1 MSIKNIM
8 KLAKLT
14 TAGILA
20 LLLIAG
26 PLSSA
31 AQASVGRVLFKYGNV
46 TVDSVNARLLR
57 QGATVDEG
65 DVIVTGPKG
74 YVQLLL
80 DDGTKI
86 AIRPNSSF
94 EIEALEMPATA
105 TAPAVG
111 AGITLKASFKLQK
124 GGFRTLTGRIAQQ
137 DPSVYQVT
145 TPAAIIGVRGTN
157 YSTRLCAGDCGSGDD
172 GLYVGVSEGAAT
184 LTNSAGELDIPKNA
198 YGFAENFN
206 TPPQRLLSP
215 PASLQEEGSIS
226 LEASDDDE
234 EGSDDGD
241 AEDGDADG
249 ESDSDEDKSDDSDAE
264 DSGSDDEGSTEE
276 GSIEEGSIEEGSTEE
291 GSTEEGSTE
300 EGSTEESSP
309 SRSDA
314 DAGADSNASGEGGAD
329 QSGADDGGQVD
340 GSAGAGYEEV
350 ASEFGGGTP
359 PVPAAPATGSVTA
372 NTTTAPEEPEREIV
386 AEGAGGQV
394 VDITD
399 GQNVV
404 TRKAGL
410 ALSVGGVAS
419 GINTDFD
426 QVAFDEDNNLARFS
440 DVDSSDATVIYDV
453 GSASIT
459 NTGFDPTGSLRWGRW
474 TAGTGTL
481 DSDTTTSDIDLT
493 ESSLHWVIAPLSTNP
508 DRVITGSA
516 EYVLVGN
523 TDPTDDLGNRGVL
536 GSASLLADFTN
547 SIVESDVQLGI
558 AGEVWTASGSG
569 AITSNLFNGL
579 YSTVTVNGSSGASGS
594 FGGVF
599 SDSAS
604 GVPGAAGLSYQL
616 TNSSRTVSGAAV
628 FNTTSAGSAVNTSQ

>member
-1 MSIKNIM
+1 MSIKIIM
-8 KLAKLT
+8 KLAKLA
-14 TAGILA
+14 TAGLLT

-26 PLSSA
+26 PLSSS

-46 TVDSVNARLLR
+46 TVDSANARLLR

-94 EIEALEMPATA
+94 EIEALEMPASA

-137 DPSVYQVT
+137 NPSVYQVT

-172 GLYVGVSEGAAT
+172 GLYVGVSEGGAT

-198 YGFAENFN
+198 YGFAENFT

-215 PASLQEEGSIS
+215 PVSLQEEGSIS

-234 EGSDDGD
+234 ESSDDGD
-241 AEDGDADG
+241 SEEGDTDG
-249 ESDSDEDKSDDSDAE
+249 ESDSDEGKSDDSDSE
-264 DSGSDDEGSTEE
+264 DGGSDDEGSAEEGGSEEGGSEEVGSEENSNEE
-276 GSIEEGSIEEGSTEE
+276 GSPDQSG
-291 GSTEEGSTE
+291 
-300 EGSTEESSP
+300 
-309 SRSDA
+309 A
-314 DAGADSNASGEGGAD
+314 DDGADSGASSDGGAD

-359 PVPAAPATGSVTA
+359 PVPAAPATGTVTV

-404 TRKAGL
+404 IRTAGL

-493 ESSLHWVIAPLSTNP
+493 ESSLHWIIAPLSTNP

-516 EYVLVGN
+516 EYLLVGN

-536 GSASLLADFTN
+536 GSASLFADFTN

-579 YSTVTVNGSSGASGS
+579 YSTVTVNGGSGASGS
-594 FGGVF
+594 FGGIF
-599 SDSAS
+599 SDSTA

-616 TNSSRTVSGAAV
+616 TNSSRTVSGVAV
-628 FNTTSAGSAVNTSQ
+628 FNAASAGSTVDTSQ

>member
-1 MSIKNIM
+1 MSIKIIM
-8 KLAKLT
+8 KLAKLA
-14 TAGILA
+14 TAGLLT

-26 PLSSA
+26 PLSSS

-46 TVDSVNARLLR
+46 TVDSANARLLR

-94 EIEALEMPATA
+94 EIEALEMPASA

-137 DPSVYQVT
+137 NPSVYQVT

-172 GLYVGVSEGAAT
+172 GLYVGVSEGGAT

-198 YGFAENFN
+198 YGFAENFT

-215 PASLQEEGSIS
+215 PVSLQEEGSIS

-234 EGSDDGD
+234 ESSDDGD
-241 AEDGDADG
+241 SEEGDTDG
-249 ESDSDEDKSDDSDAE
+249 ESDSDEGKSDDSDSE
-264 DSGSDDEGSTEE
+264 DGGSDDEGSAEEGGSEENSNEE
-276 GSIEEGSIEEGSTEE
+276 GSPDQSG
-291 GSTEEGSTE
+291 
-300 EGSTEESSP
+300 
-309 SRSDA
+309 A
-314 DAGADSNASGEGGAD
+314 DDGADSGASSDDGAD

-359 PVPAAPATGSVTA
+359 PVPAAPATGTVTV

-404 TRKAGL
+404 TRTAGL

-426 QVAFDEDNNLARFS
+426 QAAFDEDNNLARFS

-493 ESSLHWVIAPLSTNP
+493 ESSLHWIIAPLSTNP

-516 EYVLVGN
+516 EYLLVGN

-536 GSASLLADFTN
+536 GSASLFADFTN

-579 YSTVTVNGSSGASGS
+579 YSTVTVNGGSGASGS
-594 FGGVF
+594 FGGIF
-599 SDSAS
+599 SDSTA

-616 TNSSRTVSGAAV
+616 TNSSRTVSGVAV
-628 FNTTSAGSAVNTSQ
+628 FNAASAGSTVDTSQ

>member
-1 MSIKNIM
+1 M
-8 KLAKLT
+8 
-14 TAGILA
+14 A

-184 LTNSAGELDIPKNA
+184 LTNSAGELDIPTNA

-264 DSGSDDEGSTEE
+264 DSGSDDEGS
-276 GSIEEGSIEEGSTEE
+276 
-291 GSTEEGSTE
+291 
-300 EGSTEESSP
+300 
-309 SRSDA
+309 
-314 DAGADSNASGEGGAD
+314 
-329 QSGADDGGQVD
+329 
-340 GSAGAGYEEV
+340 
-350 ASEFGGGTP
+350 
-359 PVPAAPATGSVTA
+359 
-372 NTTTAPEEPEREIV
+372 
-386 AEGAGGQV
+386 
-394 VDITD
+394 
-399 GQNVV
+399 
-404 TRKAGL
+404 
-410 ALSVGGVAS
+410 
-419 GINTDFD
+419 
-426 QVAFDEDNNLARFS
+426 
-440 DVDSSDATVIYDV
+440 
-453 GSASIT
+453 
-459 NTGFDPTGSLRWGRW
+459 
-474 TAGTGTL
+474 
-481 DSDTTTSDIDLT
+481 
-493 ESSLHWVIAPLSTNP
+493 
-508 DRVITGSA
+508 
-516 EYVLVGN
+516 
-523 TDPTDDLGNRGVL
+523 
-536 GSASLLADFTN
+536 
-547 SIVESDVQLGI
+547 
-558 AGEVWTASGSG
+558 
-569 AITSNLFNGL
+569 
-579 YSTVTVNGSSGASGS
+579 
-594 FGGVF
+594 
-599 SDSAS
+599 
-604 GVPGAAGLSYQL
+604 
-616 TNSSRTVSGAAV
+616 
-628 FNTTSAGSAVNTSQ
+628 

>member
-8 KLAKLT
+8 KLAKLVIAST
-14 TAGILA
+14 LT

-26 PLSSA
+26 SLSSS

-80 DDGTKI
+80 DDGTKV

-111 AGITLKASFKLQK
+111 AGITFKASFKLQK

-137 DPSVYQVT
+137 NPSVYQVT

-172 GLYVGVSEGAAT
+172 GLYVGVSEGEAT
-184 LTNSAGELDIPKNA
+184 LTNSAGELDIPTNA

-249 ESDSDEDKSDDSDAE
+249 ESDSDEGKSDDSDAE
-264 DSGSDDEGSTEE
+264 DSGSDDEGSSEE
-276 GSIEEGSIEEGSTEE
+276 NSTEE
-291 GSTEEGSTE
+291 GSTEEGSAE
-300 EGSTEESSP
+300 EGSTEEGSP
-309 SRSDA
+309 DQSGADDGAESDA
-314 DAGADSNASGEGGAD
+314 SGDGGAD

-340 GSAGAGYEEV
+340 GSTGAGYEEA

-359 PVPAAPATGSVTA
+359 PVPAAPATGAVTA

-404 TRKAGL
+404 TRTAGL

-523 TDPTDDLGNRGVL
+523 TDPTDNLGNRGVL

>member
-249 ESDSDEDKSDDSDAE
+249 ESDSDEEKSDDSDAE

-276 GSIEEGSIEEGSTEE
+276 GSTEEGSTEE
-291 GSTEEGSTE
+291 GSTEESSTE

-404 TRKAGL
+404 TRTAGL

>member
-1 MSIKNIM
+1 MSIKIIM
-8 KLAKLT
+8 KLAKLA
-14 TAGILA
+14 TAGLLT

-26 PLSSA
+26 PLSSS

-46 TVDSVNARLLR
+46 TVDSANARLLR
-57 QGATVDEG
+57 QGAMVDEG

-94 EIEALEMPATA
+94 EIEALEMPASA

-137 DPSVYQVT
+137 NPSVYQVT

-172 GLYVGVSEGAAT
+172 GLYVGVSEGGAT

-198 YGFAENFN
+198 YGFAENFT

-215 PASLQEEGSIS
+215 PVSLQEEGSIS

-234 EGSDDGD
+234 ESSDDGD
-241 AEDGDADG
+241 SEEGDTDG
-249 ESDSDEDKSDDSDAE
+249 ESDSDEGKSDDSDSE
-264 DSGSDDEGSTEE
+264 DGGSDDEGSAEEGGSEENSNEE
-276 GSIEEGSIEEGSTEE
+276 GSPDQSG
-291 GSTEEGSTE
+291 
-300 EGSTEESSP
+300 
-309 SRSDA
+309 A
-314 DAGADSNASGEGGAD
+314 DDGADSGASSDDGAD

-359 PVPAAPATGSVTA
+359 PVPAAPATGTVTV

-404 TRKAGL
+404 IRTAGL

-426 QVAFDEDNNLARFS
+426 QAAFDEDNNLARFS

-493 ESSLHWVIAPLSTNP
+493 ESSLHWIIAPLSTNP

-523 TDPTDDLGNRGVL
+523 TDPTDDLGNKGVL

-579 YSTVTVNGSSGASGS
+579 YSTVTLNGGSGASGS
-594 FGGVF
+594 FGGIF
-599 SDSAS
+599 SDSTA

-616 TNSSRTVSGAAV
+616 TNSSRTVSGVAV
-628 FNTTSAGSAVNTSQ
+628 FNAASAGSTVDTSQ

>member
-8 KLAKLT
+8 KLAKLA
-14 TAGILA
+14 TAGLLT

-26 PLSSA
+26 PLSSS

-46 TVDSVNARLLR
+46 TVDSANARLLR
-57 QGATVDEG
+57 QGAMVDEG

-94 EIEALEMPATA
+94 EIEALEMPASA

-111 AGITLKASFKLQK
+111 AGITMKASFKLQK

-137 DPSVYQVT
+137 NPSVYQVT

-157 YSTRLCAGDCGSGDD
+157 YSTRLCAGDCGLGDD
-172 GLYVGVSEGAAT
+172 GLYVGVSEGGAT

-198 YGFAENFN
+198 YGFAENFT

-215 PASLQEEGSIS
+215 PVSLQEEGSIS
-226 LEASDDDE
+226 LEAPDDDE
-234 EGSDDGD
+234 ESSDDGD
-241 AEDGDADG
+241 SEEGDTDG
-249 ESDSDEDKSDDSDAE
+249 ESDSDEGKSDDSDSE
-264 DSGSDDEGSTEE
+264 DGGSDDEGSAEEGGSEENSNEE
-276 GSIEEGSIEEGSTEE
+276 GSPDQSG
-291 GSTEEGSTE
+291 
-300 EGSTEESSP
+300 
-309 SRSDA
+309 A
-314 DAGADSNASGEGGAD
+314 DDGADSGASSDDGAD

-359 PVPAAPATGSVTA
+359 PVPAAPATGTVTV

-404 TRKAGL
+404 IRTAGL

-426 QVAFDEDNNLARFS
+426 QAAFDEDNNLARFS

-516 EYVLVGN
+516 EYLLVGN

-536 GSASLLADFTN
+536 GSASLFADFTN

-579 YSTVTVNGSSGASGS
+579 YSTVTVNGGSGASGS
-594 FGGVF
+594 FGGIF
-599 SDSAS
+599 SDSTA
-604 GVPGAAGLSYQL
+604 GVPSAAGLSYQL
-616 TNSSRTVSGAAV
+616 TNSSRTVSGVAV
-628 FNTTSAGSAVNTSQ
+628 FNAASAGSTVDTSQ

>member
-8 KLAKLT
+8 KLAKLA
-14 TAGILA
+14 TAGLLT

-26 PLSSA
+26 PLSSS

-46 TVDSVNARLLR
+46 TVDSANARLLR
-57 QGATVDEG
+57 QGAMVDEG

-94 EIEALEMPATA
+94 EIEALEMPASA

-111 AGITLKASFKLQK
+111 AGITMKASFKLQK

-137 DPSVYQVT
+137 NPSVYQVT

-172 GLYVGVSEGAAT
+172 GLYVGVSEGGAT

-198 YGFAENFN
+198 YGFAENFT

-215 PASLQEEGSIS
+215 PVSLQEEGSIS

-234 EGSDDGD
+234 ESSDDGD
-241 AEDGDADG
+241 SEEGDTDG
-249 ESDSDEDKSDDSDAE
+249 ESDSDEGKSDDSDSE
-264 DSGSDDEGSTEE
+264 DGGSDDEGSAEEGGSEENSNEE
-276 GSIEEGSIEEGSTEE
+276 GSPDQSG
-291 GSTEEGSTE
+291 
-300 EGSTEESSP
+300 
-309 SRSDA
+309 A
-314 DAGADSNASGEGGAD
+314 DDGADSGASSDDGAD

-359 PVPAAPATGSVTA
+359 PVPAAPATGTVTV

-404 TRKAGL
+404 IRTAGL

-426 QVAFDEDNNLARFS
+426 QAAFDEDNNLARFS

-459 NTGFDPTGSLRWGRW
+459 NTGFDSTGSLRWGRW

-579 YSTVTVNGSSGASGS
+579 YSTVTVNGGSGASGS
-594 FGGVF
+594 FGGIF
-599 SDSAS
+599 SDSTA
-604 GVPGAAGLSYQL
+604 GVPSAAGLSYQL
-616 TNSSRTVSGAAV
+616 TNSSRTVSGVAV
-628 FNTTSAGSAVNTSQ
+628 FNAASAGSTVDTSQ

>member
-1 MSIKNIM
+1 MSIKIIM
-8 KLAKLT
+8 KLAKLA
-14 TAGILA
+14 TAGLLT

-26 PLSSA
+26 PLSSS

-46 TVDSVNARLLR
+46 TVDSANARLLR

-172 GLYVGVSEGAAT
+172 GLYVGVSEGGAT

-198 YGFAENFN
+198 YGFAENFT

-215 PASLQEEGSIS
+215 PVSLQEEGSIS

-234 EGSDDGD
+234 ESSDDGD
-241 AEDGDADG
+241 SEEGDTDG
-249 ESDSDEDKSDDSDAE
+249 ESDSDEGKSDDSDSE
-264 DSGSDDEGSTEE
+264 DGGSDDEGSAEEGGSEEVGSEENSNEE
-276 GSIEEGSIEEGSTEE
+276 GSPDQSG
-291 GSTEEGSTE
+291 
-300 EGSTEESSP
+300 
-309 SRSDA
+309 A
-314 DAGADSNASGEGGAD
+314 DDGADSGASSDGGAD

-359 PVPAAPATGSVTA
+359 PVPAAPATGTVTV
-372 NTTTAPEEPEREIV
+372 NTTTAPEEPQREIV

-404 TRKAGL
+404 IRTAGL

-426 QVAFDEDNNLARFS
+426 QAAFDEDNNLARFS

-516 EYVLVGN
+516 EYLLVGN

-536 GSASLLADFTN
+536 GSASLFADFTN

-579 YSTVTVNGSSGASGS
+579 YSTVTVNGGSGASGS
-594 FGGVF
+594 FGGIF
-599 SDSAS
+599 SDSTA

-616 TNSSRTVSGAAV
+616 TNSSRTVSGVAV
-628 FNTTSAGSAVNTSQ
+628 FNAASAGSTVDTSQ

>member
-1 MSIKNIM
+1 
-8 KLAKLT
+8 
-14 TAGILA
+14 
-20 LLLIAG
+20 
-26 PLSSA
+26 
-31 AQASVGRVLFKYGNV
+31 
-46 TVDSVNARLLR
+46 
-57 QGATVDEG
+57 
-65 DVIVTGPKG
+65 VIVTGPKG

-276 GSIEEGSIEEGSTEE
+276 GSTEE

-404 TRKAGL
+404 TRTAGL

>member
-8 KLAKLT
+8 KLAKLA
-14 TAGILA
+14 TAGLLT

-26 PLSSA
+26 PLSSS

-46 TVDSVNARLLR
+46 TVDSANARLLR

-94 EIEALEMPATA
+94 EIEALEMPASA

-111 AGITLKASFKLQK
+111 AGITMKASFKLQK

-137 DPSVYQVT
+137 NPSVYQVT

-172 GLYVGVSEGAAT
+172 GLYVGVSEGGAT

-198 YGFAENFN
+198 YGFAENFT

-215 PASLQEEGSIS
+215 PVSLQEEGSIS

-234 EGSDDGD
+234 ESSDDGD
-241 AEDGDADG
+241 SEEGDTDG
-249 ESDSDEDKSDDSDAE
+249 ESDSDEGKSDDSDSE
-264 DSGSDDEGSTEE
+264 DGGSDDKGSAEEGGSEENSNEE
-276 GSIEEGSIEEGSTEE
+276 GSPDQSG
-291 GSTEEGSTE
+291 
-300 EGSTEESSP
+300 
-309 SRSDA
+309 A
-314 DAGADSNASGEGGAD
+314 DDGADSGASSDDGAD

-359 PVPAAPATGSVTA
+359 PVPAAPATGTVTV

-404 TRKAGL
+404 IRTAGL

-426 QVAFDEDNNLARFS
+426 QAAFDEDNNLARFS

-516 EYVLVGN
+516 EYLLVGN

-536 GSASLLADFTN
+536 GSASLFADFTN

>member
-1 MSIKNIM
+1 M
-8 KLAKLT
+8 KLAKLA
-14 TAGILA
+14 TAGLLT

-26 PLSSA
+26 SLSSS

-80 DDGTKI
+80 DDGTKV

-94 EIEALEMPATA
+94 EIEALEMPASA

-137 DPSVYQVT
+137 NPSVYQVT

-172 GLYVGVSEGAAT
+172 GLYVGVSEGGAT

-198 YGFAENFN
+198 YGFAENFT

-215 PASLQEEGSIS
+215 PVSLQEEGSIS

-234 EGSDDGD
+234 ESSDDGD
-241 AEDGDADG
+241 SEEGDTDG
-249 ESDSDEDKSDDSDAE
+249 ESDSDEGKSDDSDSE
-264 DSGSDDEGSTEE
+264 DGGSDDEGSAEEGGSEEGGSEEVGSEENSNEE
-276 GSIEEGSIEEGSTEE
+276 GSPDQSG
-291 GSTEEGSTE
+291 
-300 EGSTEESSP
+300 
-309 SRSDA
+309 A
-314 DAGADSNASGEGGAD
+314 DDGADSGASSDGGAD

-359 PVPAAPATGSVTA
+359 PVPAAPATGTVTV
-372 NTTTAPEEPEREIV
+372 NTTTAPEEPQREIV

-404 TRKAGL
+404 IRTAGL
-410 ALSVGGVAS
+410 ALSVGAS
-419 GINTDFD
+419 
-426 QVAFDEDNNLARFS
+426 R
-440 DVDSSDATVIYDV
+440 
-453 GSASIT
+453 
-459 NTGFDPTGSLRWGRW
+459 
-474 TAGTGTL
+474 
-481 DSDTTTSDIDLT
+481 
-493 ESSLHWVIAPLSTNP
+493 
-508 DRVITGSA
+508 
-516 EYVLVGN
+516 
-523 TDPTDDLGNRGVL
+523 
-536 GSASLLADFTN
+536 
-547 SIVESDVQLGI
+547 
-558 AGEVWTASGSG
+558 
-569 AITSNLFNGL
+569 
-579 YSTVTVNGSSGASGS
+579 
-594 FGGVF
+594 
-599 SDSAS
+599 
-604 GVPGAAGLSYQL
+604 AA
-616 TNSSRTVSGAAV
+616 
-628 FNTTSAGSAVNTSQ
+628 

>member
-8 KLAKLT
+8 KLAKLA
-14 TAGILA
+14 TAGLLT

-26 PLSSA
+26 PLSSS

-46 TVDSVNARLLR
+46 TVDSANARLLR

-94 EIEALEMPATA
+94 EIEALEMPASA

-111 AGITLKASFKLQK
+111 AGITMKASFKLQK

-137 DPSVYQVT
+137 NPSVYQVT

-172 GLYVGVSEGAAT
+172 GLYVGVSEGGAT

-198 YGFAENFN
+198 YGFAENFT

-215 PASLQEEGSIS
+215 PVSLQEEGSIS

-234 EGSDDGD
+234 ESSDDGD
-241 AEDGDADG
+241 SEEGDTDG
-249 ESDSDEDKSDDSDAE
+249 ESDSDEGKSDDSDSE
-264 DSGSDDEGSTEE
+264 DGGSDDEGSAEEGGSEENSNEE
-276 GSIEEGSIEEGSTEE
+276 GSPDQSG
-291 GSTEEGSTE
+291 
-300 EGSTEESSP
+300 
-309 SRSDA
+309 A
-314 DAGADSNASGEGGAD
+314 DDGADSGASSDDGAD

-359 PVPAAPATGSVTA
+359 PVPAAPATGTVTV

-404 TRKAGL
+404 IRTAGL

-426 QVAFDEDNNLARFS
+426 QAAFDEDNNLARFS

-459 NTGFDPTGSLRWGRW
+459 NTGFDSTGSLRWGRW

-516 EYVLVGN
+516 EYLLVGN

-536 GSASLLADFTN
+536 GSASLFADFTN

-579 YSTVTVNGSSGASGS
+579 YSTVTVNGGSGASGS
-594 FGGVF
+594 FGGIF
-599 SDSAS
+599 SDSTA

-616 TNSSRTVSGAAV
+616 TNSSRTVSGVAV
-628 FNTTSAGSAVNTSQ
+628 FNAASAGSTVDTSQ

>member
-8 KLAKLT
+8 KLAKLA
-14 TAGILA
+14 TAGLLT

-26 PLSSA
+26 PLSSS

-46 TVDSVNARLLR
+46 TVDSANARLLR
-57 QGATVDEG
+57 QGAMVDEG

-94 EIEALEMPATA
+94 EIEALEMPASA

-111 AGITLKASFKLQK
+111 AGITMKASFKLQK

-137 DPSVYQVT
+137 NPSVYQVT

-172 GLYVGVSEGAAT
+172 GLYVGVSEGGAT

-198 YGFAENFN
+198 YGFAENFT

-215 PASLQEEGSIS
+215 PVSLQEEGSIS

-234 EGSDDGD
+234 ESSDDGD
-241 AEDGDADG
+241 SEEGDTDG
-249 ESDSDEDKSDDSDAE
+249 ESDSDEGKSDDSDSE
-264 DSGSDDEGSTEE
+264 DGGSDDEGSAEEGGSEENSNEE
-276 GSIEEGSIEEGSTEE
+276 GSPDQSG
-291 GSTEEGSTE
+291 
-300 EGSTEESSP
+300 
-309 SRSDA
+309 A
-314 DAGADSNASGEGGAD
+314 DDGADSGASSDDGAD

-359 PVPAAPATGSVTA
+359 PVPAAPATGTVTA

-404 TRKAGL
+404 IRTAGL

-426 QVAFDEDNNLARFS
+426 QAAFDEDNNLARFS

-516 EYVLVGN
+516 EYLLVGN

-536 GSASLLADFTN
+536 GSASLFADFTN

-579 YSTVTVNGSSGASGS
+579 YSTVTVNGGSGASGS
-594 FGGVF
+594 FGGIF
-599 SDSAS
+599 SDSTA

-616 TNSSRTVSGAAV
+616 TNSSRTVSGVAV
-628 FNTTSAGSAVNTSQ
+628 FNAASAGSTVDTSQ

>member
-8 KLAKLT
+8 KLAKLV
-14 TAGILA
+14 TASILT

-26 PLSSA
+26 SLSSS

-80 DDGTKI
+80 DDGTKV

-234 EGSDDGD
+234 ESSDDGD
-241 AEDGDADG
+241 SEEGDTDG
-249 ESDSDEDKSDDSDAE
+249 ESDSDEGKSDDSDS
-264 DSGSDDEGSTEE
+264 DDGGSDDEGSAEE
-276 GSIEEGSIEEGSTEE
+276 GSSEEGSSEEGSSEE
-291 GSTEEGSTE
+291 GSSEENSNEEGSPDQSE
-300 EGSTEESSP
+300 
-309 SRSDA
+309 A
-314 DAGADSNASGEGGAD
+314 DDGADSGASSDDGAD

-340 GSAGAGYEEV
+340 GSTGAGYEEV

-404 TRKAGL
+404 TRTAGL
-410 ALSVGGVAS
+410 ALSVGGVAR

-426 QVAFDEDNNLARFS
+426 QVAFDEDNNLSRFS

>member
-1 MSIKNIM
+1 MSIKIIM
-8 KLAKLT
+8 KLAKLA
-14 TAGILA
+14 TAGLLT

-26 PLSSA
+26 PLSSS

-46 TVDSVNARLLR
+46 TVDSANARLLR

-276 GSIEEGSIEEGSTEE
+276 GSTEE

-404 TRKAGL
+404 TRTAGL

-604 GVPGAAGLSYQL
+604 GVPSAAGLSYQL

>member
-1 MSIKNIM
+1 MSIKIIM
-8 KLAKLT
+8 KLAKLA
-14 TAGILA
+14 TAGLLT

-26 PLSSA
+26 PLSSS

-46 TVDSVNARLLR
+46 TVDSANARLLR

-94 EIEALEMPATA
+94 EIEALEMPASA

-137 DPSVYQVT
+137 NPSVYQVT

-172 GLYVGVSEGAAT
+172 GLYVGVSEGGAT

-198 YGFAENFN
+198 YGFAENFT

-215 PASLQEEGSIS
+215 PVSLQEEGSIS

-234 EGSDDGD
+234 ESSDDGD
-241 AEDGDADG
+241 SEEGDTDG
-249 ESDSDEDKSDDSDAE
+249 ESDSDEGKSDDSDSE
-264 DSGSDDEGSTEE
+264 DGGSDDEGSAEEGGSEEGGSEEVGSEENSNEE
-276 GSIEEGSIEEGSTEE
+276 GSPDQSG
-291 GSTEEGSTE
+291 
-300 EGSTEESSP
+300 
-309 SRSDA
+309 A
-314 DAGADSNASGEGGAD
+314 DDGADSGASSDGGAD

-359 PVPAAPATGSVTA
+359 PVPAAPATGTVTV

-404 TRKAGL
+404 IRTAGL

-426 QVAFDEDNNLARFS
+426 QAAFDEDNNLARFS

-516 EYVLVGN
+516 EYLLVGN

-536 GSASLLADFTN
+536 GSASLFADFTN

-579 YSTVTVNGSSGASGS
+579 YSTVTVNGGSGASGS
-594 FGGVF
+594 FGGIF
-599 SDSAS
+599 SDSTA

-616 TNSSRTVSGAAV
+616 TNSSRTVSGVAV
-628 FNTTSAGSAVNTSQ
+628 FNAASAGSTVDTSQ

>member
-8 KLAKLT
+8 KLAKLA
-14 TAGILA
+14 TAGLLT

-26 PLSSA
+26 PLSSSA
-31 AQASVGRVLFKYGNV
+31 LASVGSVLFKYGNV
-46 TVDSVNARLLR
+46 TVDSANARLLR
-57 QGATVDEG
+57 QGATVEEG

-94 EIEALEMPATA
+94 EIEALEMPASA

-206 TPPQRLLSP
+206 TPPQRLLAP
-215 PASLQEEGSIS
+215 PVSLQEEGSIS

-234 EGSDDGD
+234 ESSDDGD
-241 AEDGDADG
+241 SEEGDTDG
-249 ESDSDEDKSDDSDAE
+249 ESDSDEGKSDDSDS
-264 DSGSDDEGSTEE
+264 DDGGSDDEGSAEE
-276 GSIEEGSIEEGSTEE
+276 GSSEEGSSEEGSSEENSNEE
-291 GSTEEGSTE
+291 GSPDQSE
-300 EGSTEESSP
+300 
-309 SRSDA
+309 A
-314 DAGADSNASGEGGAD
+314 DDGADSGASSDGGAD
-329 QSGADDGGQVD
+329 QSGADDGGQVADGGQVD

-359 PVPAAPATGSVTA
+359 PVPAAPATGTVTA

-404 TRKAGL
+404 IRKAGL

-474 TAGTGTL
+474 TAGAGTL

-516 EYVLVGN
+516 EYLLVGN

-536 GSASLLADFTN
+536 GSASLFADFTN

-579 YSTVTVNGSSGASGS
+579 YSTVTVNGGSGASGS
-594 FGGVF
+594 FGGIF
-599 SDSAS
+599 SDSTA

-616 TNSSRTVSGAAV
+616 TNSSRTVSGVAVLNAA
-628 FNTTSAGSAVNTSQ
+628 SAGSTVDTSQ

>member
-8 KLAKLT
+8 KLAKLA
-14 TAGILA
+14 TAGLLT

-26 PLSSA
+26 PLSSS

-46 TVDSVNARLLR
+46 TVDSANARLLR
-57 QGATVDEG
+57 QGAMVDEG

-94 EIEALEMPATA
+94 EIEALEMPASA

-111 AGITLKASFKLQK
+111 AGITMKASFKLQK

-137 DPSVYQVT
+137 NPSVYQVT

-172 GLYVGVSEGAAT
+172 GLYVGVSEGGAT

-198 YGFAENFN
+198 YGFAENFT

-215 PASLQEEGSIS
+215 PVSLQEEGSIS

-234 EGSDDGD
+234 ESSDDGD
-241 AEDGDADG
+241 SEEGDTDG
-249 ESDSDEDKSDDSDAE
+249 ESDSDEGKSDDSDSE
-264 DSGSDDEGSTEE
+264 DGGSDDEGSAEEGGSEENSNEE
-276 GSIEEGSIEEGSTEE
+276 GSPDQSG
-291 GSTEEGSTE
+291 
-300 EGSTEESSP
+300 
-309 SRSDA
+309 A
-314 DAGADSNASGEGGAD
+314 DDGADSGASSDDGAD

-359 PVPAAPATGSVTA
+359 PVPAAPATGTVTV

-404 TRKAGL
+404 TRTAGL

-426 QVAFDEDNNLARFS
+426 QAAFDEDNNLARFS

-516 EYVLVGN
+516 EYLLVGN

-536 GSASLLADFTN
+536 GSASLFADFTN

-579 YSTVTVNGSSGASGS
+579 YSTVTVNGGSGASGS
-594 FGGVF
+594 FGGIF
-599 SDSAS
+599 SDSTA
-604 GVPGAAGLSYQL
+604 GAPGAAGLSYQL
-616 TNSSRTVSGAAV
+616 TNSSRTVSGVAV
-628 FNTTSAGSAVNTSQ
+628 FNAASAGSTVDTSQ

>member
-8 KLAKLT
+8 KLAKLV
-14 TAGILA
+14 TASILT

-26 PLSSA
+26 PLSSS

-80 DDGTKI
+80 DDGTKV

-249 ESDSDEDKSDDSDAE
+249 ESDSDEGKSDDSDAE
-264 DSGSDDEGSTEE
+264 DSGSDDEGSSEE
-276 GSIEEGSIEEGSTEE
+276 NSTEE
-291 GSTEEGSTE
+291 GSPDQSGADDGAE
-300 EGSTEESSP
+300 
-309 SRSDA
+309 SDA
-314 DAGADSNASGEGGAD
+314 SGDGGAD

-340 GSAGAGYEEV
+340 GSTGAGYEEA

-359 PVPAAPATGSVTA
+359 PVPAAPATGAVTA
-372 NTTTAPEEPEREIV
+372 NTITAPEEPEREIV

-404 TRKAGL
+404 TRTAGL
-410 ALSVGGVAS
+410 ALSVGGVAR

-426 QVAFDEDNNLARFS
+426 RVAFDEDNNLARFS

-558 AGEVWTASGSG
+558 AGEVWAASGSG

>member
-8 KLAKLT
+8 KLAKLVI
-14 TAGILA
+14 ASILT

-26 PLSSA
+26 SLSSS

-80 DDGTKI
+80 DDGTKV

-137 DPSVYQVT
+137 NPSVYQVT

-249 ESDSDEDKSDDSDAE
+249 ESDSDEGKSDDSDAE
-264 DSGSDDEGSTEE
+264 DSGSDDEGSSEE
-276 GSIEEGSIEEGSTEE
+276 NSTEE
-291 GSTEEGSTE
+291 GSTEEGSPDQSGADDGAE
-300 EGSTEESSP
+300 
-309 SRSDA
+309 SDA
-314 DAGADSNASGEGGAD
+314 SGDGGAD

-340 GSAGAGYEEV
+340 GSTGAGYEEV

-359 PVPAAPATGSVTA
+359 PVPAAPATGAVTA

-404 TRKAGL
+404 TRTAGL

>member
-8 KLAKLT
+8 KLAKLV
-14 TAGILA
+14 TASILT

-26 PLSSA
+26 SLSSS

-80 DDGTKI
+80 DDGTKV

-137 DPSVYQVT
+137 NPSVYQVT

-172 GLYVGVSEGAAT
+172 GLYVGVSEGEAT

-249 ESDSDEDKSDDSDAE
+249 ESDSDEGKSDDSDAE
-264 DSGSDDEGSTEE
+264 DSGSDDEGSSEE
-276 GSIEEGSIEEGSTEE
+276 NSTEE
-291 GSTEEGSTE
+291 GSPDQSGADDGAE
-300 EGSTEESSP
+300 
-309 SRSDA
+309 SDA
-314 DAGADSNASGEGGAD
+314 SGDGGAD

-340 GSAGAGYEEV
+340 GSTGAGYEEA

-359 PVPAAPATGSVTA
+359 PVPAAPATGAVTA
-372 NTTTAPEEPEREIV
+372 NTITAPEEPEREIV

-404 TRKAGL
+404 TRTAGL
-410 ALSVGGVAS
+410 ALSVGGVAR

-426 QVAFDEDNNLARFS
+426 RVAFDEDNNLARFS

>member
-1 MSIKNIM
+1 MSIKIIM
-8 KLAKLT
+8 KLAKLA
-14 TAGILA
+14 TAGLLT

-26 PLSSA
+26 PLSSS

-46 TVDSVNARLLR
+46 TVDSANARLLR
-57 QGATVDEG
+57 QGAMVDEG

-94 EIEALEMPATA
+94 EIEALEMPASA

-111 AGITLKASFKLQK
+111 AGITMKASFKLQK

-137 DPSVYQVT
+137 NPSVYQVT

-157 YSTRLCAGDCGSGDD
+157 YSTRLCAGDCGLGDD
-172 GLYVGVSEGAAT
+172 GLYVGVSEGGAT

-198 YGFAENFN
+198 YGFAENFT

-215 PASLQEEGSIS
+215 PVSLQEEGSIS

-234 EGSDDGD
+234 ESSDDGD
-241 AEDGDADG
+241 SEEGDTDG
-249 ESDSDEDKSDDSDAE
+249 ESDSDEGKSDDSDSE
-264 DSGSDDEGSTEE
+264 DGGSDDEGSAEEGGSEENSNEE
-276 GSIEEGSIEEGSTEE
+276 GSPDQSG
-291 GSTEEGSTE
+291 
-300 EGSTEESSP
+300 
-309 SRSDA
+309 A
-314 DAGADSNASGEGGAD
+314 DDGADSGASSDDGAD

-359 PVPAAPATGSVTA
+359 PVPAAPATGTVTV

-404 TRKAGL
+404 IRTAGL

-426 QVAFDEDNNLARFS
+426 QAAFDEDNNLARFS

-516 EYVLVGN
+516 EYLLVGN

-536 GSASLLADFTN
+536 GSASLFADFTN

-579 YSTVTVNGSSGASGS
+579 YSTVTVNGGSGASGS
-594 FGGVF
+594 FGGIF
-599 SDSAS
+599 SDSTA
-604 GVPGAAGLSYQL
+604 GVPSAAGLSYQL
-616 TNSSRTVSGAAV
+616 TNSSRTVSGVAV
-628 FNTTSAGSAVNTSQ
+628 FNAASAGSTVDTSQ

>member
-1 MSIKNIM
+1 MSIKIIM
-8 KLAKLT
+8 KLAKLA
-14 TAGILA
+14 TAGLLT

-26 PLSSA
+26 PLSSS

-46 TVDSVNARLLR
+46 TVDSANARLLR

-94 EIEALEMPATA
+94 EIEALEMPASA

-137 DPSVYQVT
+137 NPSVYQVT

-172 GLYVGVSEGAAT
+172 GLYVGVSEGGAT

-198 YGFAENFN
+198 YGFAENFT

-215 PASLQEEGSIS
+215 PVSLQEEGSIS

-234 EGSDDGD
+234 ESSDDGD
-241 AEDGDADG
+241 SEEGDTDG
-249 ESDSDEDKSDDSDAE
+249 ESDSDEGKSDDSDSE
-264 DSGSDDEGSTEE
+264 DGGSDDEGSAEEGGSEENSNEE
-276 GSIEEGSIEEGSTEE
+276 GSPDQSG
-291 GSTEEGSTE
+291 
-300 EGSTEESSP
+300 
-309 SRSDA
+309 A
-314 DAGADSNASGEGGAD
+314 DDGADSGASSDDGAD

-359 PVPAAPATGSVTA
+359 PVPAAPATGTVTV

-404 TRKAGL
+404 IRTAGL

-426 QVAFDEDNNLARFS
+426 QAAFDEDNNLARFS

-516 EYVLVGN
+516 EYLLVGN

-536 GSASLLADFTN
+536 GSASLFADFTN

-579 YSTVTVNGSSGASGS
+579 YSTVTVNGGSGASGS
-594 FGGVF
+594 FGGIF
-599 SDSAS
+599 SDSTA

-616 TNSSRTVSGAAV
+616 TNSSRTVSGVAV
-628 FNTTSAGSAVNTSQ
+628 FNAASAGSTVDTSQ

>member
-1 MSIKNIM
+1 MSIKIIM
-8 KLAKLT
+8 KLAKLA
-14 TAGILA
+14 TAGLLT

-26 PLSSA
+26 PLSSS

-46 TVDSVNARLLR
+46 TVDSANARLLR

-94 EIEALEMPATA
+94 EIEALEMPASA

-111 AGITLKASFKLQK
+111 AGITMKASFKLQK

-137 DPSVYQVT
+137 NPSVYQVT

-172 GLYVGVSEGAAT
+172 GLYVGVSEGGAT

-198 YGFAENFN
+198 YGFAENFT

-215 PASLQEEGSIS
+215 PVSLQEEGSIS

-234 EGSDDGD
+234 ESSDDGD
-241 AEDGDADG
+241 SEEGDTDG
-249 ESDSDEDKSDDSDAE
+249 ESDSDEGKSDDSDSE
-264 DSGSDDEGSTEE
+264 DGGSDDEGSAEEGGSEENSNEE
-276 GSIEEGSIEEGSTEE
+276 GSPDQSG
-291 GSTEEGSTE
+291 
-300 EGSTEESSP
+300 
-309 SRSDA
+309 A
-314 DAGADSNASGEGGAD
+314 DDGADSGASSDDGAD

-359 PVPAAPATGSVTA
+359 PVPAAPATGTVTV

-404 TRKAGL
+404 IRTAGL

-426 QVAFDEDNNLARFS
+426 QAAFDEDNNLARFS

-579 YSTVTVNGSSGASGS
+579 YSTVTVNGGSGASGS
-594 FGGVF
+594 FGGIF
-599 SDSAS
+599 SDSTA

-616 TNSSRTVSGAAV
+616 TNSSITVSGVAV
-628 FNTTSAGSAVNTSQ
+628 FNAASAGSTVDTSQ

>member
-8 KLAKLT
+8 KSAKLT

-94 EIEALEMPATA
+94 EIEALEMPASA

-198 YGFAENFN
+198 YGFAENFT

-215 PASLQEEGSIS
+215 PVSLQEEGSIS

-234 EGSDDGD
+234 ESSDDGD
-241 AEDGDADG
+241 SEEGDTDG
-249 ESDSDEDKSDDSDAE
+249 ESDSDEGKSDDSDSE
-264 DSGSDDEGSTEE
+264 DGGSDDEGSAEEGGSEEGGSEEVGSEENSNEE
-276 GSIEEGSIEEGSTEE
+276 GSPDQSG
-291 GSTEEGSTE
+291 
-300 EGSTEESSP
+300 
-309 SRSDA
+309 A
-314 DAGADSNASGEGGAD
+314 DDGADSGASSDGGAD

-359 PVPAAPATGSVTA
+359 PVPAAPATGTVTA

-404 TRKAGL
+404 TRTAGL

-523 TDPTDDLGNRGVL
+523 TDPTDNLGNRGVL

>member
-8 KLAKLT
+8 KLAKLA
-14 TAGILA
+14 TAGLLT

-26 PLSSA
+26 PLSSS

-46 TVDSVNARLLR
+46 TVDSANARLLR
-57 QGATVDEG
+57 QGAMVDEG

-94 EIEALEMPATA
+94 EIEALEMPASA

-111 AGITLKASFKLQK
+111 AGITMKASFKLQK

-137 DPSVYQVT
+137 NPSVYQVT

-172 GLYVGVSEGAAT
+172 GLYVGVSEGGAT

-198 YGFAENFN
+198 YGFAENFT

-215 PASLQEEGSIS
+215 PVSLQEEGSIS

-234 EGSDDGD
+234 ESSDDGD
-241 AEDGDADG
+241 SEEGDTDG
-249 ESDSDEDKSDDSDAE
+249 ESDSDEGKSDDSDSE
-264 DSGSDDEGSTEE
+264 DGGSDDEGSAEEGGSEENSNEE
-276 GSIEEGSIEEGSTEE
+276 GSPDQSG
-291 GSTEEGSTE
+291 
-300 EGSTEESSP
+300 
-309 SRSDA
+309 A
-314 DAGADSNASGEGGAD
+314 DDGADSGASSDDGAD

-359 PVPAAPATGSVTA
+359 PVPAAPATGTVTV

-404 TRKAGL
+404 TRTAGL

-426 QVAFDEDNNLARFS
+426 QAAFDEDNNLARFS

-516 EYVLVGN
+516 EYLLVGN

-536 GSASLLADFTN
+536 GSASLFADFTN

-579 YSTVTVNGSSGASGS
+579 YSTVTVNGGSGASGS
-594 FGGVF
+594 FGGIF
-599 SDSAS
+599 SDSTA

-616 TNSSRTVSGAAV
+616 TNSSRTVSGVAV
-628 FNTTSAGSAVNTSQ
+628 FNAASAGSTVDTSQ

>member
-8 KLAKLT
+8 KLAKLVIAST
-14 TAGILA
+14 LT

-26 PLSSA
+26 SLSSS

-46 TVDSVNARLLR
+46 TVDSANARLLR

-94 EIEALEMPATA
+94 EIEALEMPASA

-206 TPPQRLLSP
+206 TPPRRLLSP

-234 EGSDDGD
+234 EGSDEVSSDGESSVKESSD
-241 AEDGDADG
+241 EGGSEGSDNDG
-249 ESDSDEDKSDDSDAE
+249 ESDERDSDSSDSE
-264 DSGSDDEGSTEE
+264 DSGSNDEGSAKEGAGEE
-276 GSIEEGSIEEGSTEE
+276 GTAEEVSVEEV
-291 GSTEEGSTE
+291 
-300 EGSTEESSP
+300 SP
-309 SRSDA
+309 DEN
-314 DAGADSNASGEGGAD
+314 GADNGANSGTSGDGGVD
-329 QSGADDGGQVD
+329 QSGADDGN
-340 GSAGAGYEEV
+340 AGAGYEEV

-359 PVPAAPATGSVTA
+359 PVPAAPATGAVTA

-404 TRKAGL
+404 TRTAGL

-440 DVDSSDATVIYDV
+440 DIDSSDETVIYDV

-516 EYVLVGN
+516 EYLLVGN

-547 SIVESDVQLGI
+547 SIVESDLQLGI

>member
-94 EIEALEMPATA
+94 EIEALEMPASA

-276 GSIEEGSIEEGSTEE
+276 GSTEE

-340 GSAGAGYEEV
+340 GSAGAAYEEV

-404 TRKAGL
+404 TRTAGL

-459 NTGFDPTGSLRWGRW
+459 NTGFDSTGSLRWGRW

>member
-1 MSIKNIM
+1 M

-137 DPSVYQVT
+137 NPSVYQVT

-172 GLYVGVSEGAAT
+172 GLYVGVSEGGAT

-198 YGFAENFN
+198 YGFAENFT

-215 PASLQEEGSIS
+215 PVSLQEEGSIS

-234 EGSDDGD
+234 ESSDDGD
-241 AEDGDADG
+241 SEEGDTDG
-249 ESDSDEDKSDDSDAE
+249 ESDSDEGKSDDSDPE
-264 DSGSDDEGSTEE
+264 DGGSDDEGSAEEGGSEEGGSEEVGSEENSNEE
-276 GSIEEGSIEEGSTEE
+276 GSPDQSG
-291 GSTEEGSTE
+291 
-300 EGSTEESSP
+300 
-309 SRSDA
+309 A
-314 DAGADSNASGEGGAD
+314 DDGADSGASSDGGAD

-359 PVPAAPATGSVTA
+359 PVPAAPATGTVTV

-404 TRKAGL
+404 IRTAGL

-426 QVAFDEDNNLARFS
+426 QAAFDEDNNLARFS

>member
-8 KLAKLT
+8 KLAKLV
-14 TAGILA
+14 TASILT

-26 PLSSA
+26 SLSSS

-80 DDGTKI
+80 DDGTKV

-137 DPSVYQVT
+137 NPSVYQVT

-172 GLYVGVSEGAAT
+172 GLYVGVSEGEAT

-249 ESDSDEDKSDDSDAE
+249 ESDSDEGKSDDSDAE
-264 DSGSDDEGSTEE
+264 DSGSDDEGSSEE
-276 GSIEEGSIEEGSTEE
+276 NSTEE
-291 GSTEEGSTE
+291 GS
-300 EGSTEESSP
+300 P
-309 SRSDA
+309 DA
-314 DAGADSNASGEGGAD
+314 
-329 QSGADDGGQVD
+329 
-340 GSAGAGYEEV
+340 
-350 ASEFGGGTP
+350 
-359 PVPAAPATGSVTA
+359 
-372 NTTTAPEEPEREIV
+372 ER
-386 AEGAGGQV
+386 
-394 VDITD
+394 
-399 GQNVV
+399 
-404 TRKAGL
+404 R
-410 ALSVGGVAS
+410 
-419 GINTDFD
+419 
-426 QVAFDEDNNLARFS
+426 R
-440 DVDSSDATVIYDV
+440 
-453 GSASIT
+453 
-459 NTGFDPTGSLRWGRW
+459 
-474 TAGTGTL
+474 
-481 DSDTTTSDIDLT
+481 
-493 ESSLHWVIAPLSTNP
+493 
-508 DRVITGSA
+508 
-516 EYVLVGN
+516 
-523 TDPTDDLGNRGVL
+523 
-536 GSASLLADFTN
+536 
-547 SIVESDVQLGI
+547 
-558 AGEVWTASGSG
+558 
-569 AITSNLFNGL
+569 
-579 YSTVTVNGSSGASGS
+579 
-594 FGGVF
+594 
-599 SDSAS
+599 
-604 GVPGAAGLSYQL
+604 
-616 TNSSRTVSGAAV
+616 
-628 FNTTSAGSAVNTSQ
+628 

>member
-1 MSIKNIM
+1 MSIK
-8 KLAKLT
+8 KSTRLDKFT

-26 PLSSA
+26 SLSSSV
-31 AQASVGRVLFKYGNV
+31 QASVGRVLFKYGNV
-46 TVDSVNARLLR
+46 TVDSANARLLR

-80 DDGTKI
+80 DDGTKV

-94 EIEALEMPATA
+94 EIVALEMPATA

-111 AGITLKASFKLQK
+111 AGTTLRASFRLQK

-157 YSTRLCAGDCGSGDD
+157 YSTRLCAGDCGAGDD

-198 YGFAENFN
+198 FGFAEDFN

-234 EGSDDGD
+234 ESSD
-241 AEDGDADG
+241 EESSDG
-249 ESDSDEDKSDDSDAE
+249 ESSDEGDSEGSDSDGESEEGDSDGSDSE
-264 DSGSDDEGSTEE
+264 DSGSNDEGSAEE
-276 GSIEEGSIEEGSTEE
+276 GTGEEGTAEEGTGEE
-291 GSTEEGSTE
+291 GTAEEVSVE
-300 EGSTEESSP
+300 EVSP
-309 SRSDA
+309 DQNAA
-314 DAGADSNASGEGGAD
+314 DDGANSGASGDGGAD
-329 QSGADDGGQVD
+329 QSGADDGN
-340 GSAGAGYEEV
+340 AGAGYEEV
-350 ASEFGGGTP
+350 AAEFGGGTP
-359 PVPAAPATGSVTA
+359 PVPSAPATGAETA
-372 NTTTAPEEPEREIV
+372 NTTAAPEEPEREIV
-386 AEGAGGQV
+386 AEGAGGQT

-404 TRKAGL
+404 TRTAGL
-410 ALSVGGVAS
+410 ALSVGGEAS

-426 QVAFDEDNNLARFS
+426 RVAFDEDNNLVRFS
-440 DVDSSDATVIYDV
+440 DVDSSDVSVTYDV
-453 GSASIT
+453 GSATIT
-459 NTGFDPTGSLRWGRW
+459 NTGFEPSGSLRWGRW
-474 TAGTGTL
+474 AGGAGTLETE
-481 DSDTTTSDIDLT
+481 TTTSDIDLT

-516 EYVLVGN
+516 DYTLVGN

-536 GSASLLADFTN
+536 GAASFFADFTN

-558 AGEVWTASGSG
+558 ADEVWTASGSG
-569 AITSNLFNGL
+569 AITSNLFDGL

-616 TNSSRTVSGAAV
+616 TNNSRTVSGVAV
-628 FNTTSAGSAVNTSQ
+628 FNITSAGTAVDTSQ

>member
-1 MSIKNIM
+1 M
-8 KLAKLT
+8 
-14 TAGILA
+14 
-20 LLLIAG
+20 
-26 PLSSA
+26 
-31 AQASVGRVLFKYGNV
+31 
-46 TVDSVNARLLR
+46 
-57 QGATVDEG
+57 
-65 DVIVTGPKG
+65 
-74 YVQLLL
+74 
-80 DDGTKI
+80 
-86 AIRPNSSF
+86 
-94 EIEALEMPATA
+94 
-105 TAPAVG
+105 
-111 AGITLKASFKLQK
+111 
-124 GGFRTLTGRIAQQ
+124 
-137 DPSVYQVT
+137 
-145 TPAAIIGVRGTN
+145 
-157 YSTRLCAGDCGSGDD
+157 
-172 GLYVGVSEGAAT
+172 
-184 LTNSAGELDIPKNA
+184 
-198 YGFAENFN
+198 
-206 TPPQRLLSP
+206 
-215 PASLQEEGSIS
+215 
-226 LEASDDDE
+226 
-234 EGSDDGD
+234 
-241 AEDGDADG
+241 
-249 ESDSDEDKSDDSDAE
+249 
-264 DSGSDDEGSTEE
+264 
-276 GSIEEGSIEEGSTEE
+276 
-291 GSTEEGSTE
+291 
-300 EGSTEESSP
+300 
-309 SRSDA
+309 
-314 DAGADSNASGEGGAD
+314 
-329 QSGADDGGQVD
+329 
-340 GSAGAGYEEV
+340 
-350 ASEFGGGTP
+350 
-359 PVPAAPATGSVTA
+359 PAAPATGSVTA

>member
-1 MSIKNIM
+1 MSIKIIM
-8 KLAKLT
+8 KLAKLA
-14 TAGILA
+14 TAGLLT

-26 PLSSA
+26 PLSSS

-46 TVDSVNARLLR
+46 TVDSANARLLR
-57 QGATVDEG
+57 QGAMVDEG

-94 EIEALEMPATA
+94 EIEALEMPASA

-111 AGITLKASFKLQK
+111 AGITMKASFKLQK

-137 DPSVYQVT
+137 NPSVYQVT

-172 GLYVGVSEGAAT
+172 GLYVGVSEGGAT

-198 YGFAENFN
+198 YGFAENFT

-215 PASLQEEGSIS
+215 PVSLQEEGSIS

-234 EGSDDGD
+234 ESSDDGD
-241 AEDGDADG
+241 SEEGDTDG
-249 ESDSDEDKSDDSDAE
+249 ESDSDEGKSDDSDSE
-264 DSGSDDEGSTEE
+264 DGGSDDEGSAEE
-276 GSIEEGSIEEGSTEE
+276 GGSEENSNEEA
-291 GSTEEGSTE
+291 
-300 EGSTEESSP
+300 SP
-309 SRSDA
+309 DQSGA
-314 DAGADSNASGEGGAD
+314 DDGADSGASSDDGAD

-359 PVPAAPATGSVTA
+359 PVPAAPATGTVTV
-372 NTTTAPEEPEREIV
+372 NTTTAPEEPQREIV

-404 TRKAGL
+404 IRTAGL

-426 QVAFDEDNNLARFS
+426 QAAFDEDNNLARFS

-493 ESSLHWVIAPLSTNP
+493 ESSLHWIIAPLSTNP

-516 EYVLVGN
+516 EYLLVGN

-536 GSASLLADFTN
+536 GSASLFADFTN

-579 YSTVTVNGSSGASGS
+579 YSTVTVNGGSGASGS
-594 FGGVF
+594 FGGIF
-599 SDSAS
+599 SDSTA

-616 TNSSRTVSGAAV
+616 TNSSRTVSGVAV
-628 FNTTSAGSAVNTSQ
+628 FNAASAGSTVDTSQ